1 MSAKLSALMNSKGL
15 ASPEELNEF
24 IENNPNVFE
33 VLELEPKSPMDE
45 AQQIMWAA
53 FDEPSSK
60 KKIALAEKALQI
72 CSDCADAYL
81 VLAEEQARSAQEAID
96 FCRKGV
102 EAGKRA
108 LGEEVLNSPDT
119 RFWSEIRTRPY
130 MRSMKSLACLLQEQ
144 DDESN
149 EAIQIFKELIRLNP
163 NDNQG
168 VRMLLA
174 PALVAAKR
182 FKEAEELFKMFDDSP
197 ETYLMYSRVL
207 YYFMKFGDC
216 PLAVDAIWEA
226 VEHNP
231 YVVEIMSGALSMPPI
246 QDAYYSP
253 GSPEEARAYLRV
265 AKYGWTKDNYAPA
278 KWLADVIKR
287 DLQLYKVRKNFPGL
301 TFESDKSNNVIN
313 LNPFTLR

>member
-1 MSAKLSALMNSKGL
+1 
-15 ASPEELNEF
+15 
-24 IENNPNVFE
+24 
-33 VLELEPKSPMDE
+33 
-45 AQQIMWAA
+45 
-53 FDEPSSK
+53 
-60 KKIALAEKALQI
+60 
-72 CSDCADAYL
+72 
-81 VLAEEQARSAQEAID
+81 
-96 FCRKGV
+96 
-102 EAGKRA
+102 
-108 LGEEVLNSPDT
+108 
-119 RFWSEIRTRPY
+119 
-130 MRSMKSLACLLQEQ
+130 
-144 DDESN
+144 
-149 EAIQIFKELIRLNP
+149 
-163 NDNQG
+163 
-168 VRMLLA
+168 MLLA